1 MMRRALCGGMLAL
14 ALLATSNVHAAGS
27 YAMSDLKALAQQESW
42 QELFEHLEDIP
53 PGKRDDEWKGL
64 GEKAV
69 VNLLGAMKI
78 EPDYGFEQI
87 IATMDAVQKRY
98 PAIGKTKGF
107 LNKRMEVGLETF
119 KKTFSNYRHSGY
131 DDPWRHAIVKFVMD
145 DPTTVELP
153 LRMAKMQSG
162 LLIES
167 TTVPLYVEAVKRQK
181 DVACKD
187 PALHAMV
194 AEVAAE
200 EEVWKEEIASLVDD
214 KCAAQVRP
222 VLVKAV
228 DTVKTADERANIC
241 KILKVKG
248 PAPAS
253 CGK

>member
-1 MMRRALCGGMLAL
+1 MRLVCCGLLAV
-14 ALLATSNVHAAGS
+14 ALLASPSAKAAKEYS
-27 YAMSDLKALAQQESW
+27 MSDLKALEKQESW
-42 QELFEHLEDIP
+42 QEIYEHLEDIP
-53 PGKRDDEWKGL
+53 PGKRDDEWKAV
-64 GEKAV
+64 GENAV
-69 VNLLGAMKI
+69 VHLLGDMKI
-78 EPDYGFEQI
+78 EPNYGYEHV
-87 IATMDAVQKRY
+87 IATMEAVQKRY
-98 PAIGKTKGF
+98 PSIGKSKGY
-107 LNKRMEVGLETF
+107 LNKRMEVGEQAF

-153 LRMAKMQSG
+153 LRMAKMQSK
-162 LLIES
+162 LLVES
-167 TTVPLYVEAVKRQK
+167 TVVPLYVEAVKRQK

-187 PALHAMV
+187 PALHEMV
-194 AEVAAE
+194 VEVAAE

-228 DTVKTADERANIC
+228 DTVKTPDEKANIC
-241 KILKVKG
+241 KVLKVKG

>member
-1 MMRRALCGGMLAL
+1 MQRALCGGLLAL
-14 ALLATSNVHAAGS
+14 TLFATADARAADKYS
-27 YAMSDLKALAQQESW
+27 MSDLKALAEQESW
-42 QELFEHLEDIP
+42 QELYEHLEDIP
-53 PGKRDDEWKGL
+53 PGKRDDQWKGL

-78 EPDYGFEQI
+78 EPNYGYEHV

-98 PAIGKTKGF
+98 PTIGKTKGF
-107 LNKRMEVGLETF
+107 LNKRMEVGIEAF

-153 LRMAKMQSG
+153 LRAAKMQSN

-167 TTVPLYVEAVKRQK
+167 TTVPLYVEAVKRQR

-194 AEVAAE
+194 VEVAAE
-200 EEVWKEEIASLVDD
+200 EEVWVKEIASIVDD
-214 KCAAQVRP
+214 KCAAEVRP

-228 DTVKTADERANIC
+228 DTVKTPDEKANIC
-241 KILKVKG
+241 KVLKAKG
-248 PAPAS
+248 PVPAS